1 VIIPDFTAQCRVRPA
16 PKLVT
21 PVSWELTIQNR
32 YRFDL
37 DGGRRAVAA
46 DGGAM

>member
-1 VIIPDFTAQCRVRPA
+1 MSRQART
-16 PKLVT
+16 KTLT
-21 PVSWELTIQNR
+21 LVSWELTIQNR

-46 DGGAM
+46 MRAM